1 LDDVNINKLER
12 KNRIKKMILFVVV
25 CLLLHLISA
34 LKVHGAEESS
44 SENDTVYIQLSVR
57 IKPGGTA
64 AVKESKSRQQTTV
77 QGKGADGLILGKIRK
92 GDKSVAIESDSK
104 PLTVRIE
111 GLDGVRPLPEQ
122 LLLTAGETGSF
133 RIPVSE
139 EGTHRFRVVEMKDVK
154 QNIECTNCV
163 YVVYAESRRGESGE
177 LDTAVWITKDGKE
190 GKVDEISF
198 ISGDGDEEGENDP
211 SPTAGP
217 TPTTAPDP
225 VDTQPTET
233 PADSDRNDPK
243 TSPAPI
249 NADLPGHD
257 QNSSDPSPGWIDAD
271 RNDSGNTSGGVS
283 SGLRKLVASVM
294 TGDESN
300 LVLYAVVLLI
310 SSIFAVLLSRLNRKD
325 RE

>member
-1 LDDVNINKLER
+1 
-12 KNRIKKMILFVVV
+12 MILFVVV

-77 QGKGADGLILGKIRK
+77 HGKGADGLILGKIRN
-92 GDKSVAIESDSK
+92 GDKSVAIESDSE

-122 LLLTAGETGSF
+122 LLLSEGETGSF

-198 ISGDGDEEGENDP
+198 ISGDGDEEGKNDP
-211 SPTAGP
+211 PPTAGP

-243 TSPAPI
+243 TSPAPT
-249 NADLPGHD
+249 NTDD
-257 QNSSDPSPGWIDAD
+257 STDDRQTSDTSSASKSTRIDDGGA
-271 RNDSGNTSGGVS
+271 DSGSGGVS
-283 SGLRKLVASVM
+283 SGLRKLVAAVM

>member
-1 LDDVNINKLER
+1 
-12 KNRIKKMILFVVV
+12 MILFVVV

-122 LLLTAGETGSF
+122 LLLSAGETGSF

-177 LDTAVWITKDGKE
+177 LDTAVWITRDGKE

-198 ISGDGDEEGENDP
+198 ISGDGDEEGENDSP
-211 SPTAGP
+211 PTAGP

-243 TSPAPI
+243 TSPAPS
-249 NADLPGHD
+249 NTDD
-257 QNSSDPSPGWIDAD
+257 STDDRQTSDTSSASKSTRIDDGGA
-271 RNDSGNTSGGVS
+271 DSGSGGVS

-300 LVLYAVVLLI
+300 LVLYALVLLI

-325 RE
+325 HE

>member
-1 LDDVNINKLER
+1 
-12 KNRIKKMILFVVV
+12 MILFVVV
-25 CLLLHLISA
+25 CLLLQLISA
-34 LKVHGAEESS
+34 LKVQGAEESS

-64 AVKESKSRQQTTV
+64 AVKESKSRQHTTV
-77 QGKGADGLILGKIRK
+77 QWKGADGLILGKIRK
-92 GDKSVAIESDSK
+92 GDKSVAIESDSE

-122 LLLTAGETGSF
+122 LLLSAGETGSF

-177 LDTAVWITKDGKE
+177 LDTAVWITRDGKE

-211 SPTAGP
+211 PPTAGP

-243 TSPAPI
+243 TSPAPS
-249 NADLPGHD
+249 NTDD
-257 QNSSDPSPGWIDAD
+257 STDDRQTSDTSSASKSTRIDDGGA
-271 RNDSGNTSGGVS
+271 DSGSGGVS
-283 SGLRKLVASVM
+283 SGLRKLVAAVM

-300 LVLYAVVLLI
+300 LVLYALVLLI

-325 RE
+325 HE

>member
-1 LDDVNINKLER
+1 
-12 KNRIKKMILFVVV
+12 
-25 CLLLHLISA
+25 
-34 LKVHGAEESS
+34 
-44 SENDTVYIQLSVR
+44 
-57 IKPGGTA
+57 
-64 AVKESKSRQQTTV
+64 VKESNSRQQTTV

-92 GDKSVAIESDSK
+92 GDKSVAIESDRE

-111 GLDGVRPLPEQ
+111 GLDGIRPLPEQ
-122 LLLTAGETGSF
+122 LLLSAGETGSF

-243 TSPAPI
+243 TSPAPS
-249 NADLPGHD
+249 NTDD
-257 QNSSDPSPGWIDAD
+257 STDDRQTSDTSSASKSTRIDDGGA
-271 RNDSGNTSGGVS
+271 DSGSGGVS
-283 SGLRKLVASVM
+283 SGLRKLVDAVM

-300 LVLYAVVLLI
+300 LVLYALVLLI

-325 RE
+325 HE

>member
-1 LDDVNINKLER
+1 
-12 KNRIKKMILFVVV
+12 MILFVVV

-243 TSPAPI
+243 TSPAPS
-249 NADLPGHD
+249 NTDD
-257 QNSSDPSPGWIDAD
+257 STDDRQTSDTSSASKSTRIDDGGA
-271 RNDSGNTSGGVS
+271 DSGSGGVS

>member
-1 LDDVNINKLER
+1 
-12 KNRIKKMILFVVV
+12 MILFVVV
-25 CLLLHLISA
+25 CLLLHLFSA
-34 LKVHGAEESS
+34 LKVHGAEESP

-57 IKPGGTA
+57 IKPGGIA

-77 QGKGADGLILGKIRK
+77 QWKGADGLILGKIRK
-92 GDKSVAIESDSK
+92 GDKSVAIESDSE

-122 LLLTAGETGSF
+122 LLLSAGETGSF

-177 LDTAVWITKDGKE
+177 LDTAVWITRDGKE

-211 SPTAGP
+211 PPTAGP

-243 TSPAPI
+243 TSPAPS
-249 NADLPGHD
+249 NTDD
-257 QNSSDPSPGWIDAD
+257 STDDRQTSDTSSASKSTRIDDGGA
-271 RNDSGNTSGGVS
+271 DSGSGGVS

-300 LVLYAVVLLI
+300 LVLYALVLLI

-325 RE
+325 HE

>member
-1 LDDVNINKLER
+1 
-12 KNRIKKMILFVVV
+12 MILFVVV

-34 LKVHGAEESS
+34 LKVHGAEESF

-211 SPTAGP
+211 PPTAGP

-243 TSPAPI
+243 TSPAPS
-249 NADLPGHD
+249 NTDD
-257 QNSSDPSPGWIDAD
+257 STDDRQTSDTSSASKSTRIDDGGA
-271 RNDSGNTSGGVS
+271 DSGSGGVS

-300 LVLYAVVLLI
+300 LVLYALVLLI

-325 RE
+325 HE

>member
-1 LDDVNINKLER
+1 
-12 KNRIKKMILFVVV
+12 MILFVVV

-198 ISGDGDEEGENDP
+198 ISGDGDEEGEKDP

-243 TSPAPI
+243 TSPAPS
-249 NADLPGHD
+249 NTDD
-257 QNSSDPSPGWIDAD
+257 STDDRQTSDTSSASKSTRIDDGGA
-271 RNDSGNTSGGVS
+271 DSGSGGVS
-283 SGLRKLVASVM
+283 SGLRKLVAAVM

-300 LVLYAVVLLI
+300 LVLYALVLLI

-325 RE
+325 HE